1 MKIWD
6 ISQPLKEGV
15 PTWPGDTPF
24 SFKLNWTKEET
35 GSVNVGSLTLS
46 THTGTHVDAP
56 FHFDDHGN
64 KMLNLQPE
72 LYVGDAL
79 VVHLEGREIIKP
91 EDLEGYDLGVVERLL
106 IKTGSWTD
114 RSKFPESITYLSE
127 ELAPFLKEKGIRLIG
142 VDVPSVDQV
151 DSKNLAAHHSLLN
164 NDIHILESVVLDE
177 IDEGIYELIALPLPL
192 EESDASPVRAI
203 LRRIL

>member
-24 SFKLNWTKEET
+24 SFKLNWTKAET
-35 GSVNVGSLTLS
+35 GSVNVGSVTFS

-56 FHFDDHGN
+56 FHFDDDGK
-64 KMLNLQPE
+64 KMLDLKPD

-79 VVHLEGREIIKP
+79 VVHLEGRESITP
-91 EDLEGYDLGVVERLL
+91 EDLQNYDLSEVERVL
-106 IKTGSWTD
+106 IKTASWKD
-114 RSKFPESITYLSE
+114 RTKFPESITYLSP
-127 ELAPFLKEKGIRLIG
+127 ELAPFLKENGIRLIG

-151 DSKNLAAHHSLLN
+151 DSKDLPAHHSLLDHN
-164 NDIHILESVVLDE
+164 IHILESVMLDDVE
-177 IDEGIYELIALPLPL
+177 EGIYELIALPLPL
-192 EESDASPVRAI
+192 AESDASPVRAI
-203 LRRIL
+203 LRR

>member
-6 ISQPLKEGV
+6 ISQPLKKGV

-35 GSVNVGSLTLS
+35 GSVNVGSLSLS

-56 FHFDDHGN
+56 FHFDDHGK
-64 KMLNLQPE
+64 KMLDLQPD
-72 LYVGDAL
+72 LYIGDAL
-79 VVHLEGREIIKP
+79 VVHLEGRDSIEPK
-91 EDLEGYDLGVVERLL
+91 DFQGYDFNGVERLL
-106 IKTGSWTD
+106 IKTGSWAD
-114 RSKFPESITYLSE
+114 RNKFPESITCLSE

-151 DSKNLAAHHSLLN
+151 DSKDLAAHHSLLN
-164 NDIHILESVVLDE
+164 NDIHILEGVILDDVE
-177 IDEGIYELIALPLPL
+177 EGVYELIALPLPL
-192 EESDASPVRAI
+192 AESDASPVRAI
-203 LRRIL
+203 LRR

>member
-56 FHFDDHGN
+56 FHFDDHGK
-64 KMLNLQPE
+64 KMLELQPE

-79 VVHLEGREIIKP
+79 VVHLEDREMIKP
-91 EDLEGYDLGVVERLL
+91 EDLEGYDLGAVERLL

-151 DSKNLAAHHSLLN
+151 DSKDLASHHSLLN
-164 NDIHILESVVLDE
+164 NDIHILESLVLDE

-192 EESDASPVRAI
+192 EESDASPVRAV